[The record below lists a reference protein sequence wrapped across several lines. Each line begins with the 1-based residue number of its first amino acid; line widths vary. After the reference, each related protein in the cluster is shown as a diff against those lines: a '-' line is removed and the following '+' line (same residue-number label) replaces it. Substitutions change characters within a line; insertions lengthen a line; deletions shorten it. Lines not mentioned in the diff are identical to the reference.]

1 MYEPITVNVD
11 RVDRGQG
18 DGAYSSTPIS
28 FAGRLLRTVEGDH
41 TAMRLYEWADRG
53 RLAYL
58 VHVEEDRP
66 GRPPPAHPLPVRQHP
81 LGRVHPHE
89 GLHRRGGF
97 SGLPGVGRWEVRAA
111 AAWRG
116 ILETSALPFA
126 PIHPSAWKGCSPKF
140 APGFGRWHHAHR

>member
-58 VHVEEDRP
+58 VHVVEADKP
-66 GRPPPAHPLPVRQHP
+66 GRPPDAPSTRSSTPTRPCPPPRRATPPRRF
-81 LGRVHPHE
+81 LGPTRSWSVGGSGGRRVARDPRDLGPSLRPYSPECVE
-89 GLHRRGGF
+89 GLF
-97 SGLPGVGRWEVRAA
+97 SEVR
-111 AAWRG
+111 
-116 ILETSALPFA
+116 T
-126 PIHPSAWKGCSPKF
+126 
-140 APGFGRWHHAHR
+140 GFR